1 MWWIGVSANHPRRP
15 RAEERSDVPR
25 HARARGDL
33 RRAARAADSEG
44 ASAEKG
50 INKHEKGAAAAAPFL
65 REGHKPL
72 PLYYK
77 AAATVA
83 RLASACY
90 TAEDAVDWFPPLT
103 A

>member
-1 MWWIGVSANHPRRP
+1 MDCEFASHLF
-15 RAEERSDVPR
+15 VPFEWN
-25 HARARGDL
+25 AGRG
-33 RRAARAADSEG
+33 
-44 ASAEKG
+44 
-50 INKHEKGAAAAAPFL
+50 
-65 REGHKPL
+65 KPL